1 MQSAAEVINP
11 FSNGS
16 AAALS
21 NDQERHTRRVR
32 NPTMNTALFSAN
44 RRYGCHSAHH
54 SLPRRFGA
62 RPLAALPLLAALA
75 VLAGCINITINFPSA
90 EVEQAADRIIDQ
102 VYGKDGAAQRTPVTS
117 TPATKPTALLLRTL
131 DLLVPTANAASD
143 SSAADLNAS
152 TPAVRAL
159 TAAMEA
165 RHPLLERYYTSGAVG
180 LADDGLVALREL
192 SLVPLPER
200 NAVRKLVDDENADR
214 ETLYAEI
221 ARANGHPE
229 WLADIRATFADRWAA
244 KANTGWWVRRAGVWT
259 QR

>member
-1 MQSAAEVINP
+1 MPRNTSSCTPA
-11 FSNGS
+11 G
-16 AAALS
+16 ALRNANAPCVS
-21 NDQERHTRRVR
+21 VR
-32 NPTMNTALFSAN
+32 AV
-44 RRYGCHSAHH
+44 REE
-54 SLPRRFGA
+54 
-62 RPLAALPLLAALA
+62 PL
-75 VLAGCINITINFPSA
+75 S
-90 EVEQAADRIIDQ
+90 
-102 VYGKDGAAQRTPVTS
+102 VTS
-117 TPATKPTALLLRTL
+117 TPATKPTALLLLTL

-180 LADDGLVALREL
+180 LEDDGLVALREL

-244 KANTGWWVRRAGVWT
+244 KAKTGWWVRRAGVWT

>member
-1 MQSAAEVINP
+1 
-11 FSNGS
+11 
-16 AAALS
+16 
-21 NDQERHTRRVR
+21 
-32 NPTMNTALFSAN
+32 MNTALSSAN
-44 RRYGCHSAHH
+44 RSYGCHSVHH

-102 VYGKDGAAQRTPVTS
+102 VYGKDGAAQRAPATA

-143 SSAADLNAS
+143 ASAADLNAS

-229 WLADIRATFADRWAA
+229 WLADIRATFAERWAA
-244 KANTGWWVRRAGVWT
+244 KSKEGWWVRRAGVWT

>member
-180 LADDGLVALREL
+180 LSDDGLVALREL

-244 KANTGWWVRRAGVWT
+244 KAKTGWWVRRAGVWT

>member
-1 MQSAAEVINP
+1 MTI
-11 FSNGS
+11 
-16 AAALS
+16 ALS
-21 NDQERHTRRVR
+21 
-32 NPTMNTALFSAN
+32 SASRSQSGHN
-44 RRYGCHSAHH
+44 AYG
-54 SLPRRFGA
+54 SLPRRFAA

-102 VYGKDGAAQRTPVTS
+102 VYGKDGAPAPKS
-117 TPATKPTALLLRTL
+117 TTAPNSKPTALLLRAL
-131 DLLVPTANAASD
+131 DLLVPTANAAT
-143 SSAADLNAS
+143 AADLNAS

-192 SLVPLPER
+192 TLVPLPER
-200 NAVRKLVDDENADR
+200 NAVRKLVDDENTDR
-214 ETLYAEI
+214 ETLYGEI

-229 WLADIRATFADRWAA
+229 WLADIRATFAERWAA
-244 KANTGWWVRRAGVWT
+244 KAKAGWWVRRAGVWT

>member
-44 RRYGCHSAHH
+44 RRYGCQPVSR
-54 SLPRRFGA
+54 SLPRRFAA

-102 VYGKDGAAQRTPVTS
+102 VYGKDGAAQRTPATS

-180 LADDGLVALREL
+180 LSDDGLVALREL

-244 KANTGWWVRRAGVWT
+244 KAKTGWWVRRAGVWT

>member
-1 MQSAAEVINP
+1 
-11 FSNGS
+11 
-16 AAALS
+16 
-21 NDQERHTRRVR
+21 
-32 NPTMNTALFSAN
+32 MNTALSSAN
-44 RRYGCHSAHH
+44 RSYGCDNAPR
-54 SLPRRFGA
+54 SLPRRFAA

-75 VLAGCINITINFPSA
+75 ALAGCINITINFPSA

-102 VYGKDGAAQRTPVTS
+102 VYGKDGAAQRTPATS

-159 TAAMEA
+159 TTAMEA

-180 LADDGLVALREL
+180 LSDDGLVALREL

-200 NAVRKLVDDENADR
+200 NAVRKLVDDENTDR

-244 KANTGWWVRRAGVWT
+244 KAKAGWWVRRAGVWT

>member
-1 MQSAAEVINP
+1 MRPEADHINP

-21 NDQERHTRRVR
+21 NDQERHTRRAR
-32 NPTMNTALFSAN
+32 NPTMNTALSSAN
-44 RRYGCHSAHH
+44 RSYGCDNAPR
-54 SLPRRFGA
+54 SLPRRFAA

-75 VLAGCINITINFPSA
+75 ALAGCINITINFPSA

-102 VYGKDGAAQRTPVTS
+102 VYGKDGAAQRTPATS
-117 TPATKPTALLLRTL
+117 TPANKPTALLLRTL

-180 LADDGLVALREL
+180 LSDDGLVALREL

-200 NAVRKLVDDENADR
+200 NAVRKLVDDENTDR

-221 ARANGHPE
+221 ARANVHPE

-244 KANTGWWVRRAGVWT
+244 KAKAGWWVRRAGVWT

>member
-244 KANTGWWVRRAGVWT
+244 KAKTGWWVRRAGVWT

>member
-1 MQSAAEVINP
+1 
-11 FSNGS
+11 
-16 AAALS
+16 
-21 NDQERHTRRVR
+21 
-32 NPTMNTALFSAN
+32 MNTALFSAN
-44 RRYGCHSAHH
+44 RRYDCHSAHH

-244 KANTGWWVRRAGVWT
+244 KAKTGWWVRRAGVWT

>member
-1 MQSAAEVINP
+1 
-11 FSNGS
+11 
-16 AAALS
+16 
-21 NDQERHTRRVR
+21 
-32 NPTMNTALFSAN
+32 MNTALSSAN
-44 RRYGCHSAHH
+44 RPYGWHAAHR
-54 SLPRRFGA
+54 SLPRRFAA

-75 VLAGCINITINFPSA
+75 ILAGCINITINFPSA

-102 VYGKDGAAQRTPVTS
+102 VYGKEGVPARTPT

-131 DLLVPTANAASD
+131 DLLVPTANAA
-143 SSAADLNAS
+143 SAADLNAS

-180 LADDGLVALREL
+180 LSDDGLVALREL
-192 SLVPLPER
+192 TLVPLPER
-200 NAVRKLVDDENADR
+200 NAVRKLVDDENTDR

-229 WLADIRATFADRWAA
+229 WLADIRATFAERWAA
-244 KANTGWWVRRAGVWT
+244 KAKAGWWVRRAGVWT

>member
-1 MQSAAEVINP
+1 MRPEAAAINP
-11 FSNGS
+11 FSNSS
-16 AAALS
+16 AVALS
-21 NDQERHTRRVR
+21 NDQERHYRRTR
-32 NPTMNTALFSAN
+32 NHTMNIALSSAN
-44 RRYGCHSAHH
+44 RSHGCYNAHRT
-54 SLPRRFGA
+54 LPRRFAA

-75 VLAGCINITINFPSA
+75 VLTGCINITINFPSA

-102 VYGKDGAAQRTPVTS
+102 VYGKDGAPARAPTS
-117 TPATKPTALLLRTL
+117 TTPATKPTALLLRTL
-131 DLLVPTANAASD
+131 DLLVPTANAAT
-143 SSAADLNAS
+143 AADLNAS

-192 SLVPLPER
+192 TLVPLPER
-200 NAVRKLVDDENADR
+200 NAVRKLVDDENTDR
-214 ETLYAEI
+214 ETLYGEI

-229 WLADIRATFADRWAA
+229 WLADIRATFAERWAA
-244 KANTGWWVRRAGVWT
+244 KAKAGWWVRRAGVWT